1 MSPELVDEAILAH
14 CRPRFLKVARVIHDA
29 AKALEVVPTEANI
42 HFIANRIKVLVKAER
57 LESAGNL
64 DLWGY
69 SEIRLREKKASNA
82 AAGTSRV
89 RKTTE
94 QGT

>member
-14 CRPRFLKVARVIHDA
+14 CRPQFLKVARVISHA
-29 AKALEVVPTEANI
+29 ADALEVSTNAKI
-42 HFIANRIKVLVKAER
+42 RFIANRVKALVKAGR
-57 LESAGNL
+57 LESAGDL
-64 DLWGY
+64 DQWGY

-82 AAGTSRV
+82 AAETRRV
-89 RKTTE
+89 RKPNE